1 MPADALW
8 TAATGML
15 AQQTSMDA
23 TANNLANVNT
33 TGYKRGRTSFQDLL
47 YTKLTPQEAAAQG
60 SQVGVGVRVAGVQTQ
75 FEQGAMQQTDQPL
88 DLAIQ
93 GEGFFEVTRPDGTK
107 GYTRSGDFTTNAQ
120 GKLTTASGDAVS
132 PGITVPADADKITI
146 SASGAITAEVNGKST
161 KLGQLA
167 VATFSNP
174 YGLTSAGNN
183 TYNASAASGAARIG
197 NGGEKGAGTI
207 TQGALE
213 GSNVNAVDEM
223 VGMVSTQRAYEAV
236 SKVIS
241 ASDEM
246 LGQANQLRHG

>member
-33 TGYKRGRTSFQDLL
+33 TGYKRGRTAFQDLL

-75 FEQGAMQQTDQPL
+75 YEQGALQRTDQPL
-88 DLAIQ
+88 DVAIQ
-93 GEGFFEVTRPDGTK
+93 GEGFFEITRPDGTK
-107 GYTRSGDFTTNAQ
+107 GYTRAGNFTTNAA
-120 GKLTTASGDAVS
+120 GKLTTASGETVS
-132 PGITVPADADKITI
+132 PGITVPSNASDITV
-146 SASGAITAEVNGKST
+146 STAGVVTASVAGKPT
-161 KLGQLA
+161 RLGQISL
-167 VATFSNP
+167 ATFANP
-174 YGLTSAGNN
+174 YGLSSAGNN
-183 TYNASAASGAARIG
+183 TYDATAASGAARVG
-197 NGGEKGAGTI
+197 QAGGRGAGTI
-207 TQGALE
+207 TQGVLE

-246 LGQANQLRHG
+246 LGQANQLRRG